1 MIRQYKEKGK
11 TRCQGYLFEHKCLL
25 FSVKTHTDLIFT
37 IWMGQLGKNFG
48 ASVLGLGLR
57 RTFLSIITEA
67 NSMNSNMENDVA
79 NSDLLMPRDM
89 FLFR

>member
-1 MIRQYKEKGK
+1 MFIILCED
-11 TRCQGYLFEHKCLL
+11 
-25 FSVKTHTDLIFT
+25 THRSNFHNMDGSA
-37 IWMGQLGKNFG
+37 WKNFG
-48 ASVLGLGLR
+48 ASVVGLGLR
-57 RTFLSIITEA
+57 RAFLSIITEA

>member
-1 MIRQYKEKGK
+1 MFIILCEDTHRSNFHNMDG
-11 TRCQGYLFEHKCLL
+11 
-25 FSVKTHTDLIFT
+25 SV
-37 IWMGQLGKNFG
+37 WKNFG

-57 RTFLSIITEA
+57 RTFLSITEA
-67 NSMNSNMENDVA
+67 NSMNSNVENDVA

>member
-1 MIRQYKEKGK
+1 MFIILCED
-11 TRCQGYLFEHKCLL
+11 
-25 FSVKTHTDLIFT
+25 THRSNFHSMDGSA
-37 IWMGQLGKNFG
+37 WKYFG

-57 RTFLSIITEA
+57 RTFLSITEA
-67 NSMNSNMENDVA
+67 NSMKSNVENDVA